1 LTFNSQALMAEL
13 YERAFV
19 AQLEKRLA
27 GPVPLVQVLVGPRQV
42 GKTTGMR
49 QLLARFGGGFH
60 YANADDLLV
69 TDRTW
74 LLEQWQ
80 RALLLGDGTLLVVD
94 EIQKVPNWSE
104 VVKSLW
110 DMHPGRLRVV
120 LLGSGSLQIQSG
132 LTESLAGRFE
142 LTRIHHWTFA
152 ELQRAFGYDLER
164 YLVYGGYPGAVAFE
178 GDYDRWYA
186 YLKDAIV
193 EAVIGRDILQNRKVA
208 NPALF
213 RQAFEILCRY
223 PAQEISYTKL
233 LGQLQDKGNT
243 DLVKYYLE
251 LYAGAFLIYSLDKY
265 SAKGWLT
272 RSSSPKIL
280 TACPALHTMT
290 AGPQALADPQQRG
303 RVFELA
309 VGAELLQLPGELF
322 YWREKNH
329 GSRFCAPLPGKAL
342 RDRGQVGPEKV
353 GCGAGSVPEAF
364 PRGNPG
370 DRDPGQLPPTVARPR
385 QVPGDAGKLIGVR
398 LQFFVG
404 IDATISHNANQTGA
418 RHRQFETSLNE
429 TNPSISQDRHDRSG
443 RGAVPGRQ
451 ARAAADP
458 LLAHAGVC
466 RH

>member
-1 LTFNSQALMAEL
+1 MPVL
-13 YERAFV
+13 YQRAFV

-27 GPVPLVQVLVGPRQV
+27 ASAPLIQVLVGPRQV

-49 QLLARFGGGFH
+49 QLLARTSGNYH

-69 TDRTW
+69 TDRSW

-80 RALLLGDGTLLVVD
+80 KALLLGDGTLLVVD
-94 EIQKVPNWSE
+94 EVQKIPNWSE
-104 VVKSLW
+104 VIKSLW
-110 DMHPGRLRVV
+110 DVQPGRLRLV

-142 LTRIHHWTFA
+142 LTRIYHWTFA
-152 ELQRAFGYDLER
+152 ELKSAFGYDLER
-164 YLVYGGYPGAVAFE
+164 YLLYGGYPGTVAFE
-178 GDYDRWYA
+178 DDYDRWYA

-251 LYAGAFLIYSLDKY
+251 LYAGAFLIYSLEKY
-265 SAKGWLT
+265 TNKGWLT

-280 TACPALHTMT
+280 TACPALYTMT
-290 AGPQALADPQQRG
+290 AGPRAMTDPEQRG

-322 YWREKNH
+322 YWREKNAEVDFVY
-329 GSRFCAPLPGKAL
+329 RYQGKLYAIEVKSGRKKSAKGL
-342 RDRGQVGPEKV
+342 EAFAKHF
-353 GCGAGSVPEAF
+353 PEACPVILTPDNF
-364 PRGNPG
+364 PKLSENPKAF
-370 DRDPGQLPPTVARPR
+370 L
-385 QVPGDAGKLIGVR
+385 
-398 LQFFVG
+398 
-404 IDATISHNANQTGA
+404 
-418 RHRQFETSLNE
+418 
-429 TNPSISQDRHDRSG
+429 
-443 RGAVPGRQ
+443 
-451 ARAAADP
+451 AAF
-458 LLAHAGVC
+458 
-466 RH
+466 